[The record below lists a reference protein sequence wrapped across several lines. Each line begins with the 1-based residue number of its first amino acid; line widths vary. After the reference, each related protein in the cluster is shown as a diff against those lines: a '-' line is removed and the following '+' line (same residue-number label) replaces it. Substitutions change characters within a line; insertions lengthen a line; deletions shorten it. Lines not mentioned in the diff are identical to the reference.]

1 MKGINIK
8 VLLVAILYT
17 GINVGAWSQY
27 TFFTPEGS
35 FAIEVSLENTDLK
48 RLPIYRNAI
57 TSLAVVGDYAVGGTS
72 ADAGLSP
79 FLFTAS
85 LKDRDVTDILDVS
98 EVIKGQQKIQSGFVK
113 NSQGVL
119 FAGTVEQVSG
129 EGGHLIKV
137 SLNKKGML
145 ELEDLGIPVSGEGV
159 FAITS
164 DASVTTLYGVT
175 YPSGNF
181 FVFDVKSR
189 KSKVF
194 KDVAPSEKVA
204 FSLEDHFS
212 ITPADYLSRALVT
225 DKDGLVY
232 GSLPYGKIFY
242 FNPADETFTTMEEE
256 LPEVWGRRSLGQVH
270 SWLKTA
276 DGKVYGANR
285 ADGQLFELNTTTK
298 KVKNLGKPIMMPGI
312 AGLAEGADGRIYG
325 ISGEAPG
332 YAHLFSYSET
342 EGFKDYGNPQF
353 DMVAPGIEQGI
364 SWRGF
369 QLSTIAASEDGN
381 YIVIGE
387 GESLSQLMV
396 FPAK

>member
-181 FVFDVKSR
+181 FVFDVT
-189 KSKVF
+189 
-194 KDVAPSEKVA
+194 
-204 FSLEDHFS
+204 FSL
-212 ITPADYLSRALVT
+212 R
-225 DKDGLVY
+225 
-232 GSLPYGKIFY
+232 
-242 FNPADETFTTMEEE
+242 
-256 LPEVWGRRSLGQVH
+256 
-270 SWLKTA
+270 
-276 DGKVYGANR
+276 
-285 ADGQLFELNTTTK
+285 
-298 KVKNLGKPIMMPGI
+298 
-312 AGLAEGADGRIYG
+312 
-325 ISGEAPG
+325 
-332 YAHLFSYSET
+332 
-342 EGFKDYGNPQF
+342 
-353 DMVAPGIEQGI
+353 
-364 SWRGF
+364 
-369 QLSTIAASEDGN
+369 
-381 YIVIGE
+381 
-387 GESLSQLMV
+387 
-396 FPAK
+396 